1 MEKYGCEM
9 LFETAEFW
17 QSVLVPGEDGLLH
30 IYDVIGPDEYKIHV
44 DDNAFTNY
52 MAAWNIK
59 TAEEFAGLLKENLQ
73 KSMSHCRKKHS
84 WKAGGKNEKTH

>member
-59 TAEEFAGLLKENLQ
+59 TAEEFAGLLKE
-73 KSMSHCRKKHS
+73 KSPEIYVTRQMCIRDRLESRWKK
-84 WKAGGKNEKTH
+84 

>member
-44 DDNAFTNY
+44 DDNAFT
-52 MAAWNIK
+52 
-59 TAEEFAGLLKENLQ
+59 EEFAGLLKE
-73 KSMSHCRKKHS
+73 KSPEIYVTLS
-84 WKAGGKNEKTH
+84 EKTQLESRWKK